1 MDGSAGEVR
10 RARALVELHETLGEA
25 QLDLEVLLERA
36 AIQVADL
43 LGNSA
48 AIWALERGAITL
60 RAFAQDDPVKRDL
73 MVSLTDGVQHSL
85 EDPLGIVIS
94 GREPLTKTREQVL
107 DWLPHL
113 EAPYRAYYAA
123 HMVEGLL
130 VVPLWCRGEP
140 LGALGVTRD
149 EGGEPFTPDDVAF
162 LQQVARVV
170 ALTLANAVLFDE
182 AHEARRRTEAM
193 SREDDLTG
201 LLNRRGFLDDLRA
214 HLEDPHRESSTLV
227 AVLDMDGFR
236 LVNDGFGH
244 AAGDLVLAG
253 IAARLCAAL
262 PPGTPVARI
271 GADEFAILV
280 EALDDEMAADIVE
293 QAVLECSGTLTVVG
307 LSVPLRVSVG
317 TVVPASKD
325 ADEALLQADLAMTRA
340 KRRGAMVAAYDP
352 RLDDP
357 ATRRLRDVL
366 TLRRVISAGELVV
379 HYQPV
384 VPVGRG
390 PMRLEA
396 LVRRNVEGRLL
407 PPNGWLQTAASA
419 GLMPELTDSVLGK
432 VVDQLERWWG
442 AGLDIEVAVN
452 VPAPVL
458 AAPEVVNAIVARLDK
473 AGLPRRA
480 LSVEVTEGDL
490 VGPQAKA
497 ALTRCHDADIGV
509 AVDDF
514 GTGWSALSYLVDL
527 PLRTLKIDRSFVD
540 GCDVDPRRACVV
552 RAVVDIA
559 HELDL
564 SVIAEGVETR
574 AVADAVIDLGAD
586 AIQGYLFA
594 RPSSAGDLDHL
605 LRSGLVAVRS

>member
-1 MDGSAGEVR
+1 MDEAASEVL
-10 RARALVELHETLGEA
+10 RARALVALHETLGEA
-25 QLDLEVLLERA
+25 EDDLEVLLERA
-36 AIQVADL
+36 VRQVADL
-43 LGNSA
+43 LGNA
-48 AIWALERGAITL
+48 AGVWALERGTISL
-60 RAFAQDDPVKRDL
+60 RAFAQDDPVKQAL
-73 MVSLTDGVQHSL
+73 MLTVTDGVRHQL
-85 EDPLGIVIS
+85 DDPIGMVVQGHDSFTL
-94 GREPLTKTREQVL
+94 TREEVAAAI
-107 DWLPHL
+107 PHM
-113 EAPYRAYYAA
+113 EPAYREYYTA
-123 HMVEGLL
+123 HMAEGLL
-130 VVPLWCRGEP
+130 VVPLWSRGEP
-140 LGALGVTRD
+140 LGALGVARD
-149 EGGEPFTPDDVAF
+149 EGAEPFTKADVLF

-201 LLNRRGFLDDLRA
+201 LLNRRGFLDALRA
-214 HLEDPHRESSTLV
+214 HLGDPHRESSSLV
-227 AVLDMDGFR
+227 AVMDMDGFK
-236 LVNDGFGH
+236 LINDGFGH
-244 AAGDLVLAG
+244 PAGDLVLAG
-253 IAARLCAAL
+253 LAARLCAAL

-293 QAVLECSGTLTVVG
+293 SAVLECSGNLTVAG

-317 TVVPASKD
+317 TVVPASQE

-357 ATRRLRDVL
+357 ATRRLRDVMA
-366 TLRRVISAGELVV
+366 LRRVIAAGELVV

-384 VPVGRG
+384 VPVRSG
-390 PMRLEA
+390 PLRLEA
-396 LVRRNVEGRLL
+396 LVRRNLDGHLLL
-407 PPNGWLQTAASA
+407 PGAWLQTAARA
-419 GLMPELTDSVLGK
+419 GLMAELTDSVLGK
-432 VVDQLERWWG
+432 VVDQLEQWWG
-442 AGLDIEVAVN
+442 VGLDIEVAVN

-458 AAPEVVNAIVARLDK
+458 AAPEVINALVGRLGK

-527 PLRTLKIDRSFVD
+527 PLRTLKIDRSFVE
-540 GCDVDPRRACVV
+540 GCDVDPRRASVV
-552 RAVVDIA
+552 KAVVDIA
-559 HELDL
+559 HHLDL
-564 SVIAEGVETR
+564 FVIAEGVETA

-586 AIQGYLFA
+586 AIQGYLYA
-594 RPSSAGDLDHL
+594 RPSSALDLHDL
-605 LRSGLVAVRS
+605 LRSGLVATHS